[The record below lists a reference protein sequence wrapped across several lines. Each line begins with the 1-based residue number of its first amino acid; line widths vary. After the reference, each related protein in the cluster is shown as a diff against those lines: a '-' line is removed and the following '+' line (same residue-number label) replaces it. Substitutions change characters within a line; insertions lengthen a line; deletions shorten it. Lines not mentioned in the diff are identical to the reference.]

1 MAALYVFLSI
11 LCALL
16 LLILLLLFLPIRL
29 IVSAGE
35 SVTLELKILFV
46 RIKRYPEKGRC
57 PSLRKY
63 SPKRMER
70 DEKRAKK
77 KARKKAPAKSTKKA
91 QNAQKKRTVVQKL
104 RRVRAICTVL
114 IRHTRK
120 HLHLHAARL
129 HIRVATGDAATTAIA
144 FGAVSQSVSYL
155 LAALD
160 QVTDLKA
167 PPTHISVEPDFLAE
181 RSSLDVR
188 LILQARVW
196 AILATA
202 LSLLFAK
209 MNLKR
214 GKKPRQT
221 HKKTSTKKGT

>member
-1 MAALYVFLSI
+1 MYVFLTV
-11 LCALL
+11 LCALFAL
-16 LLILLLLFLPIRL
+16 VLLLLFLPVRL

-35 SVTLELKILFV
+35 SVTLELKLLFI
-46 RIKRYPEKGRC
+46 RIKRYPEKRRR
-57 PSLRKY
+57 PSLRQY
-63 SPKRMER
+63 SAKRMER
-70 DEKRAKK
+70 EEKKTQKK
-77 KARKKAPAKSTKKA
+77 TKKKAPAPSVKKT
-91 QNAQKKRTVVQKL
+91 QNAPKKRTVMQKL

-120 HLHLHAARL
+120 HLRLHTARL
-129 HIRVATGDAATTAIA
+129 HVRVATGDAATTAIA

-181 RSSLDVR
+181 RSSLDVK

-196 AILATA
+196 AILGAA
-202 LSLLFAK
+202 LSLLLSK

-214 GKKPRQT
+214 VQKARRT
-221 HKKTSTKKGT
+221 HKKSSTQKGI